1 MSELSK
7 FFTSSAAAR
16 LAAFFIPSKYSFV
29 SKVLRGPVPA
39 GEKPNSPNVSKFLL
53 IELEEYSSNTLSPEP
68 LNALIPLPAPI
79 IPKLNNAPSVPNL
92 ILFFNLLKASSL
104 PSLSSLLSIIVT
116 ANGSREVPLA
126 ISANVPISSSA
137 TNASPIPPPTTPPA
151 VGVIILEPIL
161 LKLKNLL
168 AFLVCNAFEAND
180 APIL

>member
-1 MSELSK
+1 M
-7 FFTSSAAAR
+7 
-16 LAAFFIPSKYSFV
+16 
-29 SKVLRGPVPA
+29 
-39 GEKPNSPNVSKFLL
+39 
-53 IELEEYSSNTLSPEP
+53 
-68 LNALIPLPAPI
+68 
-79 IPKLNNAPSVPNL
+79 IPKLNSAPSVPNL

-104 PSLSSLLSIIVT
+104 PSLSVLLSIMVT
-116 ANGSREVPLA
+116 ANGSRDVPLA

-137 TNASPIPPPTTPPA
+137 TNASPTPPPTTPPA